1 MNGWAPMDLS
11 KCIGL
16 CVLWGELAPTSP
28 ILPSLS
34 LCCSSQHVD
43 QREKASQVLGVLV
56 GVLLTSGAVPE
67 DTPVLKQAPPTS
79 AASQLTPVTRPGR
92 GSTFLPGNLGGRA
105 TQVTPINPLSPAQP
119 NPVGAATFL
128 RLNLLMEVS
137 EAGLGSLPESPECE
151 LGSRFAQV
159 DQSSAINQ

>member
-1 MNGWAPMDLS
+1 MAGLPWISPNALASVSCGGSSRPPAPS
-11 KCIGL
+11 CHHS
-16 CVLWGELAPTSP
+16 VSAA
-28 ILPSLS
+28 LPSTWTRGRKYRR
-34 LCCSSQHVD
+34 C
-43 QREKASQVLGVLV
+43 LGVLV

-67 DTPVLKQAPPTS
+67 DTPALKQAPPTS